1 VNLFQLGTATLTQ
14 AETVW
19 ASLDIQLV
27 QRVEHLV
34 KVVKAI
40 SQLQAV
46 SLFITEQTNSKFAS
60 VIQLLGAI
68 SISNR
73 TIRSTSTIT

>member
-1 VNLFQLGTATLTQ
+1 VNLFQLSPATLTQ

-46 SLFITEQTNSKFAS
+46 SFVHHGTN
-60 VIQLLGAI
+60 
-68 SISNR
+68 
-73 TIRSTSTIT
+73 

>member
-1 VNLFQLGTATLTQ
+1 VNFFQFGTATLTQ
-14 AETVW
+14 AETVR

-46 SLFITEQTNSKFAS
+46 SFVHHGTN
-60 VIQLLGAI
+60 
-68 SISNR
+68 
-73 TIRSTSTIT
+73 

>member
-1 VNLFQLGTATLTQ
+1 VNLFQLGAAALTQ

-46 SLFITEQTNSKFAS
+46 SFVHHGTN
-60 VIQLLGAI
+60 
-68 SISNR
+68 
-73 TIRSTSTIT
+73 

>member
-1 VNLFQLGTATLTQ
+1 VNFFQLGTATLTQ
-14 AETVW
+14 AETVR

-46 SLFITEQTNSKFAS
+46 SFVHHGTN
-60 VIQLLGAI
+60 
-68 SISNR
+68 
-73 TIRSTSTIT
+73 